1 MKNGNDFNLLVARRE
16 VYGIREALKQAT
28 PDSWMNFWKLKRS
41 GSDPLDKII
50 ELIKESD
57 PEAKSSA
64 LIPDGC
70 ILDVKLCLKPS
81 DDDAHSAF

>member
-1 MKNGNDFNLLVARRE
+1 MAVLMKNGNDFNLLVARRE
-16 VYGIREALKQAT
+16 VYGIREALEQAT

-57 PEAKSSA
+57 PEAKSLHPRCQA
-64 LIPDGC
+64 VPD
-70 ILDVKLCLKPS
+70 
-81 DDDAHSAF
+81 AE